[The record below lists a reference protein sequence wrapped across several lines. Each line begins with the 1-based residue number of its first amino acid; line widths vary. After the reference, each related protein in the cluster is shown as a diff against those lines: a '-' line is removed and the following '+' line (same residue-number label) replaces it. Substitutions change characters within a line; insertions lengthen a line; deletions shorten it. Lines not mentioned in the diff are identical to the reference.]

1 MENLSTIKCLTILTE
16 FSRNTNVSL
25 RNTNVG
31 LRNTNVD
38 LRNTNVGLRN
48 TNVSL
53 GKGAVL
59 ITLSFI

>member
-16 FSRNTNVSL
+16 FSRNTSVSL

-31 LRNTNVD
+31 

>member
-1 MENLSTIKCLTILTE
+1 MENLSTSKCLTILTE

-31 LRNTNVD
+31 LRNTNVG